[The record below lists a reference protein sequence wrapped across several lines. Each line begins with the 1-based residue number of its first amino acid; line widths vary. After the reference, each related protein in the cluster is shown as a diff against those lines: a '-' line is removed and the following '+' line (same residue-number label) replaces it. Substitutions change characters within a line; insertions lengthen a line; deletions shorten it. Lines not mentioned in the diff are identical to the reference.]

1 MPSARFYDF
10 GPFRLDARGHLL
22 FRGERMIPLA
32 PKVSDVLLLLVEN
45 AGGVVA
51 KDVLLSTVWRDAVVG
66 EGSLTRTIS
75 LLRSALAE
83 AAPRERREYVA
94 TIAKRG
100 YRFVAP
106 VSQVREPLPAHT
118 STRVMLAVL
127 PFENLSG
134 DPTQEYFS
142 DGLTEEMITQLSRL
156 NPRGMGVIARTSTMK
171 YKGTAK
177 SARQIGS
184 ELSVSYVLEGSVRR
198 VVNRVRITA
207 QLIKVSDETHLWA
220 ESYERSLGDILTVQN
235 EVTEAIATRIRLELA
250 PHDRLRLSDPAP
262 VHPAAYQL
270 CLKGRYF
277 WYKRT
282 EQGLKKGIEYFHH
295 AIAEDP
301 GYAPAYAGLSDCF
314 ALLSCRGFVAP
325 RDGFPPAE
333 VAAAKALKLNDTLGD
348 AHASLAHV
356 RLHRCDWTGLEFD
369 LTHAIELNPSHAMAY
384 YWYSEYLQ
392 VRGRFSESIAI
403 MERAAHLDP
412 LSPILSSA
420 LACAYYF
427 SGEYRRALECLDRAH
442 ELDPNH
448 FMIHFR
454 RGQVTLAMGR
464 CDEAVSA
471 MQRAVVLS
479 ERSAETLSGLG
490 QAYAAARRE
499 DDLRDVLGE
508 LAQQA
513 RTRYVSAYGMAK
525 IFAGSDPN
533 QAFRWLRKA
542 QKEASAD
549 LIEVAVEP
557 VFAGLRS
564 DRRFVDLARRVGLN
578 IP

>member
-134 DPTQEYFS
+134 DPSTRYLS

-325 RDGFPPAE
+325 RDGFPPCGGCGGKGPQAQRHSRRRPRL
-333 VAAAKALKLNDTLGD
+333 AGARPP
-348 AHASLAHV
+348 ASL
-356 RLHRCDWTGLEFD
+356 RLDWSR
-369 LTHAIELNPSHAMAY
+369 I
-384 YWYSEYLQ
+384 
-392 VRGRFSESIAI
+392 
-403 MERAAHLDP
+403 
-412 LSPILSSA
+412 
-420 LACAYYF
+420 
-427 SGEYRRALECLDRAH
+427 
-442 ELDPNH
+442 
-448 FMIHFR
+448 
-454 RGQVTLAMGR
+454 
-464 CDEAVSA
+464 
-471 MQRAVVLS
+471 
-479 ERSAETLSGLG
+479 
-490 QAYAAARRE
+490 
-499 DDLRDVLGE
+499 
-508 LAQQA
+508 
-513 RTRYVSAYGMAK
+513 
-525 IFAGSDPN
+525 
-533 QAFRWLRKA
+533 
-542 QKEASAD
+542 
-549 LIEVAVEP
+549 
-557 VFAGLRS
+557 
-564 DRRFVDLARRVGLN
+564 
-578 IP
+578 